1 VAELDV
7 EFASHSMSELAARFD
22 AHDVWWAP
30 INTPFTILDDA
41 QVEASGAFVDM
52 VPRDGEEP
60 FRAVASPIDF
70 DGEPVRVGPVPHLG
84 EHTAQVLAE
93 LDG

>member
-1 VAELDV
+1 
-7 EFASHSMSELAARFD
+7 
-22 AHDVWWAP
+22 
-30 INTPFTILDDA
+30 
-41 QVEASGAFVDM
+41 M
-52 VPRDGEEP
+52 VPRDGEKP

-93 LDG
+93 LAG